1 MTNTKYITVL
11 SVIACVFVIMLHSYT
26 LGFEETSDWILERFI
41 RGIAYCAVPIF
52 FMISGATLI
61 DYRER
66 YDTKTFFK
74 KRLLKT
80 VLPLILWSI
89 IYFVVKI
96 IRGKI
101 DTNNMDF
108 RYIVDWFI
116 NIRMNSVFWFLV
128 VIIGI
133 YLCIPVISLIPK
145 ENRQKA
151 FLYIIILSFITI
163 SFLPLVFRLAR
174 IDYNNDLRFPLTAT
188 GWIMFIFIGYYI
200 SHYDIN
206 LYGRITIYSL
216 GLIGYLLF
224 TVGTIIWSYH
234 KHEYMNYFDEY
245 TNVPCLLF
253 SSAFFLLFK
262 NIKFASKVGNG
273 IFKVSKFIAPT
284 TLGIYIIHML
294 IKDEII
300 LTFWQLNGFWG
311 DTLLVFVILIPSF
324 IIVKLIKL
332 IPYSNYVFP

>member
-11 SVIACVFVIMLHSYT
+11 SVIACIFVIMLHSYT
-26 LGFEETSDWILERFI
+26 LGFEETSDWVLERIF

-80 VLPLILWSI
+80 LLPLIIWSI

-96 IRGKI
+96 ILGKI
-101 DTNNMDF
+101 DTTNMDF
-108 RYIVDWFI
+108 RYIVDCFI

-145 ENRQKA
+145 ENRQKS
-151 FLYIIILSFITI
+151 FLYIIVLSFVTV
-163 SFLPLVFRLAR
+163 SFLPLVFRLAN
-174 IDYNNDLRFPLTAT
+174 INYNNDLRFPLTAT

-206 LYGRITIYSL
+206 LKIRITIYALGFL
-216 GLIGYLLF
+216 GLLTFIL
-224 TVGTIIWSYH
+224 GTIIWSYH
-234 KHEYMNYFDEY
+234 NHEFVNIFDEY
-245 TNVPCLLF
+245 TNVPCLLY

-262 NIKFASKVGNG
+262 NIKFESKIGDG

-294 IKDEII
+294 IKDEIY
-300 LTFWQLNGFWG
+300 LRFWPLGGFFG
-311 DTLLVFVILIPSF
+311 ATLLAVVLFITSF

-332 IPYSNYVFP
+332 IPHSNYVFP